1 MEDPDAA
8 SGSDVDFDVDVKNG
22 DSFNCDAEDSSMS
35 MSNGGSESIDINGD
49 GGITNGLLMAAFF
62 VFVLVD
68 LAKSVLTLLPLPA

>member
-1 MEDPDAA
+1 
-8 SGSDVDFDVDVKNG
+8 
-22 DSFNCDAEDSSMS
+22 MS